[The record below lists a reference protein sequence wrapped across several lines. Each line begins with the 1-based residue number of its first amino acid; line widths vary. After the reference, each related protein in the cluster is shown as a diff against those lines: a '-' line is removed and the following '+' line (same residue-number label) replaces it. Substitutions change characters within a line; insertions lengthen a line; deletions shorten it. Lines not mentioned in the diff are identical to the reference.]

1 MEAVAIFLFFKKHAG
16 GKLLNVKVQKGV
28 LTISDLTLGVYV
40 FHDIIL
46 TYFRHTGLLSTAD
59 FNPLVSIPCIAAIIF
74 LVSLC
79 AVWILKH
86 IPVVKKWMV

>member
-40 FHDIIL
+40 FHDMVL
-46 TYFRHTGLLSTAD
+46 TYFRQTGLLSTAD
-59 FNPLVSIPCIAAIIF
+59 FNPVVAAIIL

-79 AVWILKH
+79 VVWILKH
-86 IPVVKKWMV
+86 IPVVKKWVV